1 MEHFYVWNFSKW
13 KRYGIVA
20 LFALVTAFV
29 LWFQSDLALFTS
41 SQPEETIFTRGNEDE
56 KNISLTFNISWG
68 EDKVHDILNQ
78 LAQHHIQS
86 TFFVSG
92 EWAERHPDI
101 VKKIVENKHELGIL
115 GYRYKSYLDQ
125 EIEQVR
131 KDLIYAKDVFTKL
144 GYEKVD
150 LLRTPSGQ
158 FNKEIVRLAEQVGY
172 QVTHWSVNPNDW
184 QNPGTE
190 AIVDTVMKQTK
201 NGDIVLLHASDSVK
215 QTAKALETI
224 LPGLKN
230 KGFQFVT
237 MSELMN
243 QANTKEK
250 LIE

>member
-20 LFALVTAFV
+20 LFALATAMI
-29 LWFQSDLALFTS
+29 LWFQSNNALFTS
-41 SQPEETIFTRGNEDE
+41 SQPEETIFMKGSEHE

-68 EDKVHDILNQ
+68 EEKVHDILKQ
-78 LAQHHIQS
+78 LTQHQIQS

-101 VKKIVENKHELGIL
+101 VKKIVEDKHELGAL

-125 EIEQVR
+125 EIGQVR
-131 KDLIYAKDVFTKL
+131 KDLIYAKDIFSKL
-144 GYEKVD
+144 GYEKVN

-158 FNKEIVRLAEQVGY
+158 FNKEIVQLAEQVGY
-172 QVTHWSVNPNDW
+172 KVTHWSVNPNDW
-184 QNPGTE
+184 ENPGTE
-190 AIVDTVMKQTK
+190 VIVDTVMKQTQ

-230 KGFQFVT
+230 KGFKFVT

-243 QANTKEK
+243 QVSTEEK